1 MSVRLRITL
10 LITLT
15 FLALC
20 AIGGFALYQSSR
32 GAQQVRTVTEGV
44 VPSTIQSVE
53 LMGQLKD
60 VHIATMAMVS
70 APDEGSAK
78 TMYEALGS
86 RKTALQEAL
95 AAQMRQADSDAQ
107 RGLVKEAEMSLEN
120 YFQAIDD
127 TAKFKLAGQQEAA
140 EATMAAT
147 VDQYLREQG
156 QMIEAVQVEK
166 RRGKDEAIA
175 SLNANLTQ
183 TTAMLTAITIVA
195 VLAMAGIGF
204 MLYRQIVN
212 PIGEMERKMTDIA
225 TSQDF
230 SHRVPVAREDEI
242 GRSLM
247 AFNVMVGKIQ
257 ESTELVRRKTADIQ
271 VMLHTI
277 PQGIMTLQAGG
288 LVHPEY
294 SDHLASILE
303 TRDIAGRSVDE
314 LLLAHTDLGADALA
328 QASAAISACIG
339 EDMMNF
345 DFNAHLL
352 PSEVSAQLG
361 EGTAKVLDLT
371 WSPIASADGHI
382 ERLMLCVRDVTE
394 LRELARAAQAQK
406 KELAMIGE
414 VLAVQQ
420 EKFHGFIDSATAFV
434 HENRQLLETAA
445 SDPAARSGAIA
456 VLFRNMHTIKGN
468 ARTYGLLQLS
478 DAAHA
483 AEQRYEDLRQD
494 LSGWDNAALGTE
506 LAAVEASVT
515 TYAQINDTRLGRK
528 GPGRRGSVEKYLMVP
543 RERIEELLHAADAAL
558 HSANTHAALQQVR
571 HALQLLGTGALDE
584 MLEPVV
590 TALPEL
596 ARELGK
602 EAPQVAIDDGGV
614 ALHTQVTDVLRNAF
628 MHLLRNALD
637 HGIEAPQDRVAQGKA
652 PQGKIDIAMH
662 QAHGRITLRLRDD
675 GRGLDLAR
683 IRDKAIAS
691 GLMEEGSALAPADL
705 AQMIFA
711 PGFSTASEVTA
722 ISGRGVGM
730 DAVKA
735 FIESAG
741 GSIALEL
748 PPGEHAGHVPFQ
760 TVIHL
765 PAHCGVAR
773 TRPAAQADHAD
784 QPEKEAR

>member
-1 MSVRLRITL
+1 MTVRLRIIL
-10 LITLT
+10 LIALT

-32 GAQQVRTVTEGV
+32 GAQQVKAVTEGV

-60 VHIATMAMVS
+60 VHIATLGMVS
-70 APDEGSAK
+70 APDEASAK
-78 TMYEALGS
+78 TMH
-86 RKTALQEAL
+86 EAL
-95 AAQMRQADSDAQ
+95 ASRKADLQKALADQMRQADSDAQ
-107 RGLVKEAEMSLEN
+107 RGLIKEAEMSLEN

-175 SLNANLTQ
+175 ALNANLTQ
-183 TTAMLTAITIVA
+183 TTTTLTAITIVA
-195 VLAMAGIGF
+195 VLVMVGIGF
-204 MLYRQIVN
+204 ILYRQIVK
-212 PIGEMERKMTDIA
+212 PIGEMEHKMTEIA

-230 SHRVPVAREDEI
+230 SHRVPVARMDEI
-242 GRSLM
+242 GRSLT
-247 AFNVMVGKIQ
+247 AFNLMVEKIQ

-288 LVHPEY
+288 TIHPEY
-294 SDHLASILE
+294 SDHLASIVG
-303 TRDIAGRSVDE
+303 TRDIAGRSVGDV
-314 LLLAHTDLGADALA
+314 LLNHTDLGADAMS
-328 QASAAISACIG
+328 QATTAIDACIG
-339 EDMMNF
+339 EDEMNF
-345 DFNAHLL
+345 EFNAHLL
-352 PSEVSAQLG
+352 PGEVSARFADG
-361 EGTAKVLDLT
+361 KAKVLDLT
-371 WSPIASADGHI
+371 WSPIASADGTI

-406 KELAMIGE
+406 QELAMIGE

-420 EKFHGFIDSATAFV
+420 EKFHDFVDSSASFVLHNQRLLDGAATDA
-434 HENRQLLETAA
+434 
-445 SDPAARSGAIA
+445 AARAAA
-456 VLFRNMHTIKGN
+456 VAELFRNMHTIKGN
-468 ARTYGLLQLS
+468 ARTYGLLQLA

-483 AEQRYEDLRQD
+483 AEQRYDALRQD
-494 LSGWDNAALGTE
+494 LSGWDHAALQTE
-506 LAAVEASVT
+506 LEAVRQSLDAYV
-515 TYAQINDTRLGRK
+515 QINDTKLGRK

-543 RERIEELLHAADAAL
+543 RERIDELLHAADHAI
-558 HSANTHAALQQVR
+558 HSGNAHATRAILEQVQ
-571 HALQLLGTGALDE
+571 HALQLLGTSTLHDMLD
-584 MLEPVV
+584 PVV
-590 TALPEL
+590 ASLPDL

-602 EAPQVAIDDGGV
+602 EAPQVAIEDGGM
-614 ALHTQVTDVLRNAF
+614 ALRTQMADVLRNTF
-628 MHLLRNALD
+628 MHLLRNSLD
-637 HGIEAPQDRVAQGKA
+637 HGIEAPQERTAQGKA
-652 PQGKIDIAMH
+652 AQGRIEIAM
-662 QAHGRITLRLRDD
+662 QRAGEKITLRLSDD
-675 GRGLDLAR
+675 GRGLNLVR
-683 IRDKAIAS
+683 IRDKAVES
-691 GLMEEGSALAPADL
+691 GLVAADSRL
-705 AQMIFA
+705 TPTETAQLIFA

-748 PPGEHAGHVPFQ
+748 QDSAAKPAGHAPFQ

-765 PAHCGVAR
+765 PAQYAVAR
-773 TRPAAQADHAD
+773 HAQPARQ
-784 QPEKEAR
+784 EEAVQ